1 MDILSRGTALNDN
14 VRVFCCNTTELVQE
28 AAKRHDTLPTATA
41 ALGRTLSVGCIM
53 GSMLKDRKEKIEIQI
68 EGDGPLGE
76 IVVDCYN
83 NGKVRG
89 FVEHPHVNLVKE
101 GNMEK
106 LDVGTAVGKN
116 GFIRVIKDM
125 SMKQPFISTVKLQ
138 TGEIGDD
145 FAYYYAES
153 EQTASVVS
161 VGVLV
166 NMDGSVKAS
175 GALVIQMLP
184 SATEKDIEIVE
195 GIVAHLKPIS
205 QIISEMQDP
214 KTIIEAIFNDY
225 KQLATQP
232 LKFKCEC
239 NKGRFAT
246 VLSKLPVSD
255 LQAMIYEDH
264 GCEVVCKFCNNNYHF
279 DQETLEGYIF
289 AQKQSSHEDK
299 VIN

>member
-14 VRVFCCNTTELVQE
+14 VRVFCCNTTDLVQE
-28 AAKRHDTLPTATA
+28 AVKRHDCLPTAAA

-53 GSMLKDRKEKIEIQI
+53 GSMLKDKHEKIEIQI
-68 EGDGPLGE
+68 EGKGPLGE
-76 IVVDCYN
+76 IVVDAYC

-89 FVEHPHVNLVKE
+89 FVENPHVNLVKD
-101 GNMEK
+101 GHMEK
-106 LDVGTAVGKN
+106 LDVGKAVGSD

-125 SMKQPFISTVKLQ
+125 GMKQPFISTVPLQ

-166 NMDGSVKAS
+166 NMDGTIKAS
-175 GALVIQMLP
+175 GALIIQMLP

-195 GIVAHLKPIS
+195 DIVAHLKPIS

-214 KTIIEAIFNDY
+214 KEIVQSIFYDY
-225 KQLATQP
+225 KELGSQELG
-232 LKFKCEC
+232 FKCEC
-239 NKGRFAT
+239 NKGKFAL
-246 VLSKLPVSD
+246 VMAKLPKED
-255 LQAMIYEDH
+255 LQDMIDKDH
-264 GCEVVCKFCNNNYHF
+264 GCEVVCKFCNNKYHF
-279 DQETLEGYIF
+279 DEETLKGYVF
-289 AQKQSSHEDK
+289 AQNEAEKER

>member
-145 FAYYYAES
+145 FA
-153 EQTASVVS
+153 
-161 VGVLV
+161 
-166 NMDGSVKAS
+166 
-175 GALVIQMLP
+175 
-184 SATEKDIEIVE
+184 
-195 GIVAHLKPIS
+195 
-205 QIISEMQDP
+205 
-214 KTIIEAIFNDY
+214 
-225 KQLATQP
+225 
-232 LKFKCEC
+232 
-239 NKGRFAT
+239 
-246 VLSKLPVSD
+246 LSL
-255 LQAMIYEDH
+255 IH
-264 GCEVVCKFCNNNYHF
+264 
-279 DQETLEGYIF
+279 I
-289 AQKQSSHEDK
+289 
-299 VIN
+299 

>member
-195 GIVAHLKPIS
+195 RIVAHLKPIS

-225 KQLATQP
+225 KQYL
-232 LKFKCEC
+232 
-239 NKGRFAT
+239 
-246 VLSKLPVSD
+246 
-255 LQAMIYEDH
+255 
-264 GCEVVCKFCNNNYHF
+264 
-279 DQETLEGYIF
+279 
-289 AQKQSSHEDK
+289 
-299 VIN
+299 